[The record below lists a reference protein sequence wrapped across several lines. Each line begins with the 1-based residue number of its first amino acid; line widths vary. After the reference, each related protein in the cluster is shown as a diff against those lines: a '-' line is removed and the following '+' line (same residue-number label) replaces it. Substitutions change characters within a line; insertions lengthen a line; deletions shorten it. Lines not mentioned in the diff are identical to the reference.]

1 MKLITELSMIL
12 ARSNPE
18 FFNALVEISL
28 LTKI

>member
-28 LTKI
+28 YE